1 MKKINSETEF
11 KEAIEGIDCS
21 VLKVGAPWCSPC
33 RVLESTIAEIEKENI
48 DSANFVEVDV
58 EDADE
63 DFVASL
69 GVRNI
74 PVLIYY
80 KNGEQVDKTVG
91 LLTKDQLLAKITE
104 IKEK

>member
-1 MKKINSETEF
+1 MEIKTQDELNRVIGENDVVIVRAHAE
-11 KEAIEGIDCS
+11 
-21 VLKVGAPWCSPC
+21 WCSPC
-33 RVLESTIAEIEKENI
+33 RVLGKTIAEIEKENI

-58 EDADE
+58 EEADE
-63 DFVASL
+63 DFIASL

-91 LLTKDQLLAKITE
+91 LLTKDQLLAKINE
-104 IKEK
+104 IKNK